1 MVRKLNINRINY
13 RIMKSGNVILLVF
26 NYEFHLYRVKEFNF
40 SRIEKKT
47 INKFLQIFI
56 LIYKL
61 IESI

>member
-40 SRIEKKT
+40 SRIEKK
-47 INKFLQIFI
+47 NHKQIFTNFYFNI
-56 LIYKL
+56 
-61 IESI
+61 